1 MHLTENGV
9 DMFYDNLFQEQTKLL
24 NDIKSQKSPELDK
37 LNHSEIV
44 LITNLLS
51 SLLKLKKIMKDK
63 QNYNNR

>member
-37 LNHSEIV
+37 LNHSEIA